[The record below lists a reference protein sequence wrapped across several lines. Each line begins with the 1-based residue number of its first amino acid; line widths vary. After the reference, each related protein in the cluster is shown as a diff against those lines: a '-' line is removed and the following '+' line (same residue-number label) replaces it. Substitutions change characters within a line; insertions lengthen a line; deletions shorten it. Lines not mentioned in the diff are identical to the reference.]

1 MKGTFY
7 WSVRREL
14 WEHRSV
20 WLAPLSVAILV
31 IVAFAIGATGH
42 LQLSG
47 FANIPADKKLM
58 LVAAP
63 FSLSASVVLVT
74 AFVLGAFYSL
84 DALNAERKDR
94 SILFWK
100 SMPVSDATT
109 VLSKAVIPVAVIPPI
124 ALAIALAMQAV
135 LLVVAGIV
143 LKSKGIEAAPLYEM
157 LPLKAIIT
165 SLAYGVMVHAL
176 WYAPAYALFLLASVA
191 TRRPLLWIVVPTVV
205 VQVLEKVAFNTN
217 FSGEFIK
224 WRLLGAMNEAFKPLS
239 GMKEQ
244 MPSLAQ
250 LDPARFFSSLGLW
263 LGLVAAAVFL
273 FLAIRLRRRQEP
285 L

>member
-1 MKGTFY
+1 MKNAFY

-20 WLAPLSVAILV
+20 WLAPLSVALLM

-42 LQLSG
+42 LQVSG
-47 FANIPADKKLM
+47 LANIPPDKKLM

-84 DALNAERKDR
+84 DALNGERKDR

-109 VLSKAVIPVAVIPPI
+109 VLSKAFIPLAVIPPI
-124 ALAIALAMQAV
+124 ALAIALAMQAL
-135 LLVVAGIV
+135 LLVVAAIV
-143 LKSKGIEAAPLYEM
+143 LKSKGIEGGPLYDL
-157 LPLKAIIT
+157 LPLGAIVT
-165 SLAYGVMVHAL
+165 TLAYGVMVHAL
-176 WYAPAYALFLLASVA
+176 WYAPAYALFLMASVA
-191 TRRPLLWIVVPTVV
+191 TRRPLLWIIVPVVV
-205 VQVLEKVAFNTN
+205 VQVLEKVAFNTG

-224 WRLLGAMNEAFKPLS
+224 WRLLGAMGEAFKPSS
-239 GMKEQ
+239 GMREQ
-244 MPSLAQ
+244 IPSLAT
-250 LDPARFFSSLGLW
+250 LDPGRFFSSLGLW

-273 FLAIRLRRRQEP
+273 FIAIRLRRRQEP

>member
-1 MKGTFY
+1 MKKTFY

-20 WLAPLSVAILV
+20 WMAPLFVAILV
-31 IVAFAIGATGH
+31 IIAFAIGASGH
-42 LQLSG
+42 LQVAG
-47 FANIPADKKLM
+47 FANIPPDKKLM
-58 LVAAP
+58 VVAAP
-63 FSLSASVVLVT
+63 FSLSASVILVT

-84 DALNAERKDR
+84 DALNGERKDR

-109 VLSKAVIPVAVIPPI
+109 VLSKAFIPIVVIPPV

-135 LLVVAGIV
+135 LLAVAGIV
-143 LKSKGIEAAPLYEM
+143 LEVKGIEAGPLWDM
-157 LPLKAIIT
+157 LPVGAIT
-165 SLAYGVMVHAL
+165 GSLAYGVLVHAL
-176 WYAPAYALFLLASVA
+176 WYAPAYALFLVASVA
-191 TRRPLLWIVVPTVV
+191 TRRPLLWVVVPLVV
-205 VQVLEKVAFNTN
+205 VQVLEKVALNTN

-224 WRLLGAMNEAFKPLS
+224 WRLLGAMSEAFKPRS
-239 GMKEQ
+239 GMSSTI
-244 MPSLAQ
+244 PSLDS
-250 LDPARFFSSLGLW
+250 LDPARFFSSWGLW
-263 LGLVAAAVFL
+263 LGLAAAAVFL